1 MPTFYAENID
11 IDVDEFIDSCSRKEI
26 NELIDYLVEDG
37 YVIKVTGTKQSVPEA
52 EFNQLLDKLSQ
63 NRLCLTNEEEE
74 LLKKIAS
81 RF

>member
-26 NELIDYLVEDG
+26 NELIDYLVEDR
-37 YVIKVTGTKQSVPEA
+37 YVIKVTGIKQSVPET

>member
-37 YVIKVTGTKQSVPEA
+37 YVIKVTGIKQSVPEA

-63 NRLCLTNEEEE
+63 NRLRLTNEEEE

>member
-37 YVIKVTGTKQSVPEA
+37 YVIKVTGIKQSVPEA